1 MGTGVKNSNTLKD
14 WGGRAIL
21 LWKPTDRLSIRLM
34 ALYENSH
41 PQDASLITPELGD
54 RKRYTTIPDL
64 YTSKTQHYNPTLD
77 YQFDGAHLTS
87 SSSYGYQDGL
97 FERSEE
103 HTLNSSPQCTH
114 RMQSSALT

>member
-1 MGTGVKNSNTLKD
+1 MINVPLASDTLGLRVVGFYRNEEGYVDNIGTGVKNSNTLKD

-54 RKRYTTIPDL
+54 RKR
-64 YTSKTQHYNPTLD
+64 
-77 YQFDGAHLTS
+77 
-87 SSSYGYQDGL
+87 
-97 FERSEE
+97 RSDE
-103 HTLNSSPQCTH
+103 HTSEL
-114 RMQSSALT
+114 QSLMRISYAVFCLTKKKNT

>member
-1 MGTGVKNSNTLKD
+1 
-14 WGGRAIL
+14 
-21 LWKPTDRLSIRLM
+21 M

-64 YTSKTQHYNPTLD
+64 YTSKTQLYNATLD

-87 SSSYGYQDGL
+87 SSSY
-97 FERSEE
+97 RSEE
-103 HTLNSSPQCTH
+103 HTSELQSLMRISYAVFCLTKKITPFEHHSPSITSYITPIEPV
-114 RMQSSALT
+114 RL